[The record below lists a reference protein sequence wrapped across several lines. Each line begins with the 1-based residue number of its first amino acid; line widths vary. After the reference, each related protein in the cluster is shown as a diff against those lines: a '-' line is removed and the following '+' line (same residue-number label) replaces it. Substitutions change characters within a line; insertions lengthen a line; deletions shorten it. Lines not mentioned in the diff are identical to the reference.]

1 MCGYGL
7 VHYCHTPWFLL
18 ILPQILK
25 FITSHLQIVSVVDQ
39 YLCIHTSARN
49 FLGLYGCL
57 SLSVYSCPYSCLS
70 FTKILKYFLPFFS
83 SLSSPF
89 PFLLVVVLLICI
101 SFLDSSLAIPFA
113 VKDEKYGEIISEELL
128 DLFSLLKKRIKTTVT
143 SMKLTVMLPN
153 RNYCYK
159 AFSC

>member
-1 MCGYGL
+1 M
-7 VHYCHTPWFLL
+7 
-18 ILPQILK
+18 Q
-25 FITSHLQIVSVVDQ
+25 VVDQ
-39 YLCIHTSARN
+39 YLCIHTSAGN
-49 FLGLYGCL
+49 FVGLHSCL
-57 SLSVYSCPYSCLS
+57 SLQVNSCSCFCLS
-70 FTKILKYFLPFFS
+70 FTKNPKYFLPFFS
-83 SLSSPF
+83 SPSSPF

-128 DLFSLLKKRIKTTVT
+128 DLFSPLKRRIKTTVT

-159 AFSC
+159 AFSCQHNERDLGLLLPKTAFNGKKATPC